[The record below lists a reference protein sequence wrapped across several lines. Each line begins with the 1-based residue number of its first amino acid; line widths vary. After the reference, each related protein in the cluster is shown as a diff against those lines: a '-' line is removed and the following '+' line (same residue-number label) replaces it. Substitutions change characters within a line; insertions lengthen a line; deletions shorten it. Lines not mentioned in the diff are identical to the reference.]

1 MFFSVLV
8 AIDRYLNIHQPMRY
22 NMIMKGMRGWR
33 IILLAWIFCFCMG
46 VIVYASTNL
55 IENHECTYVFSVV
68 KVIIFTIINQRNKWK
83 IRLIGNAAVKSHWKY
98 CIIYCN
104 IRFLWIY
111 FD

>member
-83 IRLIGNAAVKSHWKY
+83 IRL
-98 CIIYCN
+98 
-104 IRFLWIY
+104 
-111 FD
+111 